1 MAKKVYL
8 NTYITKAI
16 YSGYFFTRTDDKR
29 DKTINEN
36 KNVSDKTWNSRFD
49 VIDSPNNIDGIIISL
64 KGIYIIRRFKPLQY
78 NSKKGIWEPTIQ
90 SPVYQSNQV
99 NKDFYNE
106 VRTCDQISIAKSWA
120 QNPTI
125 QNIRYII
132 LDDIVLGLINRSP
145 NYTMTDIEQMNVILA
160 TVQNRDQFPLLYKV
174 GYMPHLYNV
183 LDSFDKQS
191 SSNKELAWL
200 NDIIKKNRKNG
211 QKYYGD
217 DYEALVSAFC
227 ARATELDQAHRQ
239 FQAKTIDLD
248 KYPGFKPARSF
259 MDRVVQ
265 ADDYLFDQLCLQK
278 IKETERA
285 KQKTA
290 EAEQKNEAKADGNRP
305 GLTKLRQIKNKMSGE
320 YTLDACVEQNI
331 RDICESYNY
340 AFAQAYDP
348 GQISNIGILR
358 QSGAIR
364 LHSSRNDILA
374 DNQVEYVQAYE
385 KIKSNFQSIDTLK
398 NAFIAIK
405 QRELI
410 DNAFDKMDALAE
422 LVDKCMTDGIL
433 FNDCVQIRF
442 VKQYKRDTINLIP
455 EQFFDDK
462 DTYNKIKQQTQIK
475 ITSTEDFKAVVH
487 YFIKTLAWYVAY
499 DKLIANEN
507 IKSIIYNG
515 VKSDHDVTTIL
526 GNMNQTLKD
535 FKKSLGYV
543 IQVSI
548 EQSEEDLDK
557 NGQPNAIIYRVVYP
571 GCADVKDI
579 MINSIKN
586 QYAGECDVQEIQSK
600 QDIGD
605 NRYKFGIRV
614 NKKERSLLAVKVLQ
628 SLAESGQK
636 IQFDN
641 VLLGEDAEG
650 NLVKYSDFCNSSNDQ
665 SNYRSYALYAGTGA
679 GKGIMTNNLLAH
691 AIASNI
697 KIAYFDGKPDTGQ
710 TLGNL
715 AWRRKKEALVFD
727 GAYQGD
733 AKYAA
738 GYLEDYANGLRQN
751 DERFADVSR
760 IPGELRDKL
769 NDVNLNN
776 LLNATRYLRCL
787 QLSYYIMKSRAMQ
800 HDKDNSKDDFFFMV
814 FDECTVMARVEH
826 DVRECL
832 GGIQKDLEKGKKKGT
847 PDTEGIQY
855 IKKWFAWQEELKTN
869 YIQVQK
875 VQLRSSNVVL
885 LFIFQEAS
893 WLGDGSEKLYSGT
906 IYEIL
911 RQMNLGKFIGK
922 GGTGKGSY
930 GQYGSGKVANQ
941 PWVSELNKNG
951 GWAEVIKD
959 PQVDSY
965 VSGKVPTIVYPYK
978 LFGNSRKELLSLNDN
993 PDQDMEKMCI
1003 DDQSFHGSMQ
1013 YFVHKLEEM
1022 TKNSQNP
1029 VNAAETL
1036 EQSYIYAENIVKQF
1050 GYQQLKQF
1058 VYQLDC
1064 SMQQFNPGAKIDKGF
1079 VPGQVSQE
1087 QSQAST
1093 QAVGDV
1099 TRDATSKEKK
1109 STGSTQPGS
1118 VRLTGATEEERLQQ
1132 AMFMGVD
1139 TTNMRAP
1146 SAEYTD
1152 ARRQT
1157 QTQQQKPYQQ
1167 NPFARTATDRAIQ
1180 QDMATG
1186 DPDIQQAQ
1194 QGYFSEDQDGN
1205 TVVGDQNY
1213 GEGGELLTK
1222 DNYIPA
1228 SKRAKSYGGAL
1239 WQSFTMFV
1247 GRNQPFT
1254 RRGAIYRAVYAMKI
1268 NDLLIDEIEN
1278 SVGGWGYVKTLVF
1291 SQTKI
1296 MVNGKRLNPH
1306 DYLQDQWGNIDLQL
1320 AINAGKIISR
1330 FRNLQS
1336 LQFDDDAYYKFFDQL
1351 DKFGDDRIKHVFNKL
1366 KQLRALCNITTGV
1379 VISRHEGLSQTYG
1392 EQADQLA
1399 KKGIEQ
1405 KAKDAKYKEA
1415 QEGILKKGF
1424 HYTFGRGVGTNI
1436 VQMAQLGI
1444 GFFIGGPIIGLTALM
1459 MQRKAMKKVYGQPQN
1474 GNTNR
1479 RNNNNNN
1486 TYRPMLG

>member
-1 MAKKVYL
+1 MAKVVQL

-16 YSGYFFTRTDDKR
+16 YSGYFFTKTDDKK

-49 VIDSPNNIDGIIISL
+49 VIDSPNNVDGLIIASN
-64 KGIYIIRRFKPLQY
+64 GIYVVRRFKPLQFD
-78 NSKKGIWEPTIQ
+78 SKTGSWESTIQ
-90 SPVYQSNQV
+90 TPVYQDRQN
-99 NKDFYNE
+99 NKDFSKELKYCNQ
-106 VRTCDQISIAKSWA
+106 VSIAREWA
-120 QNPTI
+120 KNPTI

-132 LDDIVLGLINRSP
+132 IETEVFNAINGNTGYNISTEARLRTFLDG
-145 NYTMTDIEQMNVILA
+145 M
-160 TVQNRDQFPLLYKV
+160 RDRKQFPLLTKICSVPTLWLILSSQESKSNPDGALNWLNKIVRNNRGKNQQYPGDDCLALTKAFEDRANILDPQNAPFSTGVQLINNEIGFAPAKPETERIIRADVYK
-174 GYMPHLYNV
+174 
-183 LDSFDKQS
+183 FDK
-191 SSNKELAWL
+191 
-200 NDIIKKNRKNG
+200 
-211 QKYYGD
+211 
-217 DYEALVSAFC
+217 
-227 ARATELDQAHRQ
+227 
-239 FQAKTIDLD
+239 
-248 KYPGFKPARSF
+248 
-259 MDRVVQ
+259 
-265 ADDYLFDQLCLQK
+265 LCLQK
-278 IKETERA
+278 IKETEQA
-285 KQKTA
+285 KQKAA

-305 GLTKLRQIKNKMSGE
+305 GLTQLRKIKNKMSGE

-331 RDICESYNY
+331 KNICESYNY

-422 LVDKCMTDGIL
+422 LVDKCMTNGVV

-507 IKSIIYNG
+507 IKSIIDNG
-515 VKSDHDVTTIL
+515 VKSDNDVDIIL
-526 GNMNQTLKD
+526 GNMKQTLND

-548 EQSEEDLDK
+548 EQNEEDPDK

-571 GCADVKDI
+571 GYADVKDI

-628 SLAESGQK
+628 SLAESGQR

-650 NLVKYSDFCNSSNDQ
+650 SLVKYSDFCSSSNDQ

-715 AWRRKKEALVFD
+715 AWRRRKEALVFD

-893 WLGDGSEKLYSGT
+893 WLGDGSEKLYGGT

-1079 VPGQVSQE
+1079 VPGQVSQA
-1087 QSQAST
+1087 QGQAST

-1157 QTQQQKPYQQ
+1157 QTQQQNQYRQ

-1180 QDMATG
+1180 QDMTTG

-1254 RRGAIYRAVYAMKI
+1254 RRGAIMRARYAVTI
-1268 NDLLIDEIEN
+1268 NGLLINEIEN

-1306 DYLQDQWGNIDLQL
+1306 DYLQDEWGNIDLQL

-1379 VISRHEGLSQTYG
+1379 VISRHEGLSQTYS
-1392 EQADQLA
+1392 EQVDQLA

-1415 QEGILKKGF
+1415 QEGIIKKGF

>member
-1 MAKKVYL
+1 MAKTVAL

-16 YSGYFFTRTDDKR
+16 YSGYFFTRTDETKDQTDIEKR
-29 DKTINEN
+29 YCSQEAWDN
-36 KNVSDKTWNSRFD
+36 RFK

-64 KGIYIIRRFKPLQY
+64 KGIYIIRRFRPVQFD
-78 NSKKGIWEPTIQ
+78 SKTKSFKLSIQ
-90 SPVYQSNQV
+90 SLVYQSNQV

-132 LDDIVLGLINRSP
+132 LDDIVLGAINRSP
-145 NYTMTDIEQMNVILA
+145 NYTLTDIEQMNVILA
-160 TVQNRDQFPLLYKV
+160 TVQNRDQFPLLYRV
-174 GYMPHLYNV
+174 GYVPHLYSV

-200 NDIIKKNRKNG
+200 NDIVKKNREKG

-217 DYEALVSAFC
+217 DYEALVNAFC
-227 ARATELDQAHRQ
+227 ARATEIDQAHRQ
-239 FQAKTIDLD
+239 FQARTIDLD

-265 ADDYLFDQLCLQK
+265 ADLYKFDEVMLLPK
-278 IKETERA
+278 
-285 KQKTA
+285 KQKNQ
-290 EAEQKNEAKADGNRP
+290 EQKKIEIDKSKLAAKADGNRP

-331 RDICESYNY
+331 KNICESYNY

-358 QSGAIR
+358 QSGVIR
-364 LHSSRNDILA
+364 LRSNKNDILV
-374 DNQVEYVQAYE
+374 DNQVEYTQAYE
-385 KIKSNFQSIDTLK
+385 KINSNFKSIGALK
-398 NAFIAIK
+398 NAIIPIK
-405 QRELI
+405 QSDLI
-410 DNAFDKMDALAE
+410 DNAFDKMDKLAE
-422 LVDKCMTDGIL
+422 LVDKCMNDSIQ

-442 VKQYKRDTINLIP
+442 VRQYKRDTINLIP
-455 EQFFDDK
+455 EQFFKDK
-462 DTYNKIKQQTQIK
+462 DTYNRIKQQTQTK
-475 ITSTEDFKAVVH
+475 ITSIEDFKTVVH

-499 DKLIANEN
+499 DKLIANADIKN
-507 IKSIIYNG
+507 IIDNG
-515 VKSDHDVTTIL
+515 VKSDNDVDIIL

-628 SLAESGQK
+628 SLAESGQR
-636 IQFDN
+636 IQFNN

-650 NLVKYSDFCNSSNDQ
+650 TLVKYSDFCNSSNDQ

-727 GAYQGD
+727 GAYGGD

-751 DERFADVSR
+751 DERFADVNR

-800 HDKDNSKDDFFFMV
+800 HDKDNSKDDFFFVV
-814 FDECTVMARVEH
+814 FDECTVMARIEH
-826 DVRECL
+826 DVRKCL
-832 GGIQKDLEKGKKKGT
+832 GGIQKDLEKGKKKGA

-869 YIQVQK
+869 YINVQK

-885 LFIFQEAS
+885 MFIFQEAS
-893 WLGDGSEKLYSGT
+893 WLGDGSKELYSGT
-906 IYEIL
+906 IYEVL
-911 RQMNLGKFIGK
+911 RQMNLGKFIGR
-922 GGTGKGSY
+922 GGAGKGSY

-941 PWVSELNKNG
+941 PWVSELSKNG
-951 GWAEVIKD
+951 GWAEVIED

-965 VSGKVPTIVYPYK
+965 VSGKVPTIFYPYK
-978 LFGNSRKELLSLNDN
+978 LFGNSRKELLSLNEN
-993 PDQDMEKMCI
+993 PDQDMEKMCA

-1036 EQSYIYAENIVKQF
+1036 EQAYIYAENIVKQF

-1064 SMQQFNPGAKIDKGF
+1064 SMQQFTPGAKNDKGF
-1079 VPGQVSQE
+1079 VPGQTSQE
-1087 QSQAST
+1087 QGQASS

-1118 VRLTGATEEERLQQ
+1118 VRLTGSTEEERLQQ

-1152 ARRQT
+1152 ARRT
-1157 QTQQQKPYQQ
+1157 ASPQQQNQYQQ
-1167 NPFARTATDRAIQ
+1167 SNPFARTANDRAIQ
-1180 QDMATG
+1180 QDMATD
-1186 DPDIQQAQ
+1186 DPDIGQAQ
-1194 QGYFSEDQDGN
+1194 QGYFSEDQNGN
-1205 TVVGDQNY
+1205 TVVNDQNY

-1228 SKRAKSYGGAL
+1228 SKRAQSYGGAL

-1247 GRNQPFT
+1247 GRHQPFT
-1254 RRGAIYRAVYAMKI
+1254 RRGAICRAIYAQKI

-1291 SQTKI
+1291 TQTKI
-1296 MVNGKRLNPH
+1296 VVNGKRINPH
-1306 DYLQDQWGNIDLQL
+1306 DYLQDEWGNIDLQL
-1320 AINAGKIISR
+1320 AINAKKIISR
-1330 FRNLQS
+1330 FRNIQS

-1351 DKFGDDRIKHVFNKL
+1351 DKYEDDRIKQVFNQL
-1366 KQLRALCNITTGV
+1366 KQLRVLCNVTTGV
-1379 VISRHEGLSQTYG
+1379 VINRHEGLNQTYS
-1392 EQADQLA
+1392 EQVDQLA

-1405 KAKDAKYKEA
+1405 KAKDAKQKEA
-1415 QEGILKKGF
+1415 QEGILKRGF

-1436 VQMAQLGI
+1436 AQMVQLGI
-1444 GFFIGGPIIGLTALM
+1444 GFFIGGPLIGLTALA
-1459 MQRKAMKKVYGQPQN
+1459 MQRKAMTKVNEQPQN

-1479 RNNNNNN
+1479 RNNNN

>member
-1 MAKKVYL
+1 MAKVVQL

-16 YSGYFFTRTDDKR
+16 YSGYFFTRTDTKR
-29 DKTINEN
+29 DITINEN
-36 KNVSDKTWNSRFD
+36 KNVSKETWDNRFK

-64 KGIYIIRRFKPLQY
+64 KGIYIIRRFRPLQFDSKTNSFKPLIK
-78 NSKKGIWEPTIQ
+78 SL
-90 SPVYQSNQV
+90 VYQSNQV
-99 NKDFYNE
+99 NKDFCNE

-132 LDDIVLGLINRSP
+132 IDSEVFNVINR
-145 NYTMTDIEQMNVILA
+145 NTGYNVNADAKLQVILDG
-160 TVQNRDQFPLLYKV
+160 VRNRKQFPLLHRLCV
-174 GYMPHLYNV
+174 VPTLGIILG
-183 LDSFDKQS
+183 SCESQS
-191 SSNKELAWL
+191 KPDGALTWL
-200 NDIIKKNRKNG
+200 NKIVKDNRGKN
-211 QKYYGD
+211 QKYPGD
-217 DYEALVSAFC
+217 DCLALTKEFE
-227 ARATELDQAHRQ
+227 ARATAIDPMHRPFSTLIASLDRNNG
-239 FQAKTIDLD
+239 FEPAKPETERII
-248 KYPGFKPARSF
+248 
-259 MDRVVQ
+259 Q
-265 ADDYLFDQLCLQK
+265 ADDYLFDKLCLQV
-278 IKETERA
+278 IKEKNQAEQK
-285 KQKTA
+285 KQA
-290 EAEQKNEAKADGNRP
+290 AEQKNEAKADGNRP

-398 NAFIAIK
+398 SAFIAIK

-422 LVDKCMTDGIL
+422 LVDKCMTNGVY

-507 IKSIIYNG
+507 IKSIIDNG
-515 VKSDHDVTTIL
+515 VKSDHDVTAIL
-526 GNMNQTLKD
+526 ENMNQTLKD

-579 MINSIKN
+579 VINSIKN

-650 NLVKYSDFCNSSNDQ
+650 TLVKYSDFCNSSNDQ

-751 DERFADVSR
+751 DERFADVNR

-800 HDKDNSKDDFFFMV
+800 HDKDNSKDDFFFIV

-826 DVRECL
+826 DVRKCL

-893 WLGDGSEKLYSGT
+893 WLGDGSEGLYGGT
-906 IYEIL
+906 IYEVL

-922 GGTGKGSY
+922 GGAGKGSY

-978 LFGNSRKELLSLNDN
+978 LFGNSRNELLSLNEN

-1036 EQSYIYAENIVKQF
+1036 EQAYIYAENIVKQF

-1064 SMQQFNPGAKIDKGF
+1064 SMQQFNPGAKTDKGF
-1079 VPGQVSQE
+1079 VPGQTSQE
-1087 QSQAST
+1087 QGQAST

-1152 ARRQT
+1152 ARRKQP
-1157 QTQQQKPYQQ
+1157 QQQNNQYQQ
-1167 NPFARTATDRAIQ
+1167 NPFARTAVDRAIQ

-1205 TVVGDQNY
+1205 TIVGDQNY

-1228 SKRAKSYGGAL
+1228 SKRAQSYGGAL
-1239 WQSFTMFV
+1239 WQGFRMLV
-1247 GRNQPFT
+1247 DRHQPFT
-1254 RRGAIYRAVYAMKI
+1254 KRGAIMRARYAVTI
-1268 NDLLIDEIEN
+1268 NGLLINEIEN

-1306 DYLQDQWGNIDLQL
+1306 DYLQDEWGNIDLQL
-1320 AINAGKIISR
+1320 AINAGKILSR

-1436 VQMAQLGI
+1436 AQMAQLGI
-1444 GFFIGGPIIGLTALM
+1444 GFLIGGPIIGLTALM
-1459 MQRKAMKKVYGQPQN
+1459 MQRKAMTKVYGQPQN

-1479 RNNNNNN
+1479 RNNNN